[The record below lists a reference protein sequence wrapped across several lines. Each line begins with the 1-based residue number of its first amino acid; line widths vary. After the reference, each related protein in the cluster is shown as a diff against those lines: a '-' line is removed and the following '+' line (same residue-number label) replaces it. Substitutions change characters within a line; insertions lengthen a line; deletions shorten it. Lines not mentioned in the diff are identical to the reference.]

1 MFQIDLAGKT
11 AIVTG
16 AGQGLGAH
24 TAQLLADSGAHVVIN
39 YFSDF
44 QGINKRRAEHSARK
58 IGGRAAVME
67 ADVRDPQAVS
77 KMFDQT
83 IEEFGRLDIVVNNAG
98 IIRDKTAKKMS
109 QEEWQD
115 VIDTNLTGTFNVCRE
130 AAQKLSDGGRIV
142 NLSSLSGVVGLFG
155 QINYAA
161 SKAGV
166 IGLTKVLSR
175 ELAKRRITVNA
186 IAPGFISTEMTMTIP
201 EKIQAELLKSI
212 PLGRF
217 GEPGEIAGVILFL
230 CSDLASYITGQLIH
244 VNGGYI

>member
-39 YFSDF
+39 YFSDP

-58 IGGRAAVME
+58 IGGREAVME

-109 QEEWQD
+109 REEWQE

-201 EKIQAELLKSI
+201 KKIQAELLKSI